1 MVVFL
6 SSRKV
11 MVLGVAG
18 SCCKFCFSLPTVR
31 VKEFFPTEAIFPDT
45 DCSCGAAWL
54 FDKPRIA
61 VPCVVVAGND
71 HTATARARVTRVE
84 KNTRP
89 TFRVSPLLRFL
100 PHPTCFP

>member
-11 MVLGVAG
+11 MVLGVPG

-54 FDKPRIA
+54 FDKARTA
-61 VPCVVVAGND
+61 VPCVVVGGND

-84 KNTRP
+84 KNTRSEER
-89 TFRVSPLLRFL
+89 RVGKECRSRWSPY
-100 PHPTCFP
+100 H

>member
-11 MVLGVAG
+11 MVLGVPG

-45 DCSCGAAWL
+45 DCC
-54 FDKPRIA
+54 
-61 VPCVVVAGND
+61 
-71 HTATARARVTRVE
+71 
-84 KNTRP
+84 
-89 TFRVSPLLRFL
+89 RVSVAEGL
-100 PHPTCFP
+100 PRLYRSVDSLISYAEYWAYGESLQP